1 MIIQFYD
8 DCIGEY
14 KYFIEINDDSFKEFE
29 DFLRKYKEVHSEDY
43 NDDEFLELIKDEDW
57 YVKTIMVD
65 EEVYF

>member
-14 KYFIEINDDSFKEFE
+14 KYLIEIKDDGFKEFE
-29 DFLRKYKEVHSEDY
+29 DFLIKYKEVHNEDY
-43 NDDEFLELIKDEDW
+43 NDDEFLELIKDKDW